1 MPPRQPPLF
10 HLLLYLLSSNRLSD
24 LLAETTREEAV
35 ALSPLPT
42 RFGGLGL
49 SSAQRVA
56 LAGWLGSWA
65 QVWGKMVVLFP
76 AVRAMLPHLGGPEGT
91 EVSDYPLAAGI
102 IAAVED
108 VRGARARVVAALGAN
123 PQVRARLLSL
133 SRDGATVHLNALPV
147 GGGYVLRPAAAIKAL
162 CLQLGTSVPLVR
174 EVSAVVSGRCRV
186 PLNTAAAAERQKA
199 LVYGK
204 VAPHKQGGVG
214 QWPHDGRFGE
224 QVESAGG
231 GTARGWFSE
240 VRTPLPARPLVGGP
254 VFEELESPPVPD
266 GLAGLSGTPGG
277 LQAPS
282 VVDNG
287 SEGIRDGT
295 GLVSGVGSPQ
305 TSDRLADVLST
316 PRPSAGM
323 ERQAFVGPLFRPVED
338 EWYGHTMACMPP
350 TSVVT
355 ADYEAAFCPMILETV
370 GGYLGDGGGRCRG
383 GGKRAVPLHTVA
395 TGGAGWAG
403 TGSRGYTRPRGVEMV
418 GQRLH
423 LCYFGGPRVR
433 VVTEYVSDRGRHVVQ
448 FDDDG
453 SCAPVDLSNSRM
465 HGGGVRARG
474 VGAANAAT
482 ALPAD
487 VWATYERSVG
497 DEGGRRSCPL
507 CRTRPASLKLRG
519 LRQRRRPEQ
528 QQKVQEEWQQAR
540 QEWQERLRQRRQI
553 LQEWPQP
560 WPQQADGRDA
570 RAVVVPRARRVQR
583 DAAAHDGDPQP
594 SEDDPAFR
602 CPVCSERTAPHPT
615 RMARHLWQVHR
626 PDDYIGMDL
635 TAFGCNVAY
644 LSGAELTTH
653 HRQGFS
659 EEEQRGSGHN
669 DFWRLL
675 GTAPQ
680 PRARKKSIPAELVR
694 VRVQQ
699 MLAGEWEGL
708 YRAAVPSALVWPAR
722 ASEERIPETLE
733 ALEALHPGGDGLP
746 APVRA
751 ALLVLEEAAVEAE
764 CRQMPIASNKVPAEI
779 LPWLMGVQQVAVL
792 KLGRGVR
799 PIACGE
805 VLRRLTGKVVCRQMR
820 MRFVAHFGAP
830 PGDGAASSVAQVGV
844 GVQGG
849 AEVCVHTVQALLG
862 EVPSWWVRS
871 AEGTHHGDPLGPFLM
886 AAPLQPVLQAVL
898 RAHPEVYISAYLD
911 DIHILGDPEHVR
923 AAYCKGTFS
932 PSGVCEDFQD
942 VVDAAGD
949 SIPGTDVAFEGIKV
963 QLLLLRYCSRPRFMH
978 LVRGLKSHTLMFGS
992 LEHDDSGVQRC
1003 LQEIAGSPYPLGE
1016 AAVALSQLPTRRGG
1030 AWADLRPAAGAGGLA
1045 GVQGACV
1052 EAHGDDV
1059 PNGAELTPPP
1069 GSPGGHPLVACLVS
1083 AMEDVR
1089 GARLRV
1095 LAAEAGEQV
1104 MPEGLRIREEA
1115 PRWES
1120 FGDTR
1125 PASQKELT
1133 LYQHGSD
1140 CLSLFDAATST
1151 VRDRLL
1157 CLSQDGTTWH
1167 LNALPIEGGFRL
1179 KPIASLTSLCL
1190 QLGIRLPLVRE
1201 VSAVWTGRCACGGG
1215 VDEFGYHC
1223 LTCNRRGMFAHRHNA
1238 VQDVLVEMLRK

>member
-147 GGGYVLRPAAAIKAL
+147 G
-162 CLQLGTSVPLVR
+162 
-174 EVSAVVSGRCRV
+174 RV
-186 PLNTAAAAERQKA
+186 PLHTAAAAERQKA

-204 VAPHKQGGVG
+204 VAPHKLVPFAVEVFGGLGVQAKQFLQDSCRRRQDQLGPEVASASWSMPTFASYWGSRIMITSHSGREAAEEWSQGGVG

-338 EWYGHTMACMPP
+338 EWYGHTMAW
-350 TSVVT
+350 VT
-355 ADYEAAFCPMILETV
+355 WETV
-370 GGYLGDGGGRCRG
+370 AGVVVEEGRGPFHFTRPWVACRERQAAGGTLGPGVWRWWGNGFTCATSDARG
-383 GGKRAVPLHTVA
+383 GGGGPVMVPSLQAVLDAGLVGDDGGPLIPFRWLRHWWRRRFSVLEGSGLQTRRRRCQRMSGQHMSA
-395 TGGAGWAG
+395 AWGMKGAGA
-403 TGSRGYTRPRGVEMV
+403 
-418 GQRLH
+418 
-423 LCYFGGPRVR
+423 
-433 VVTEYVSDRGRHVVQ
+433 
-448 FDDDG
+448 
-453 SCAPVDLSNSRM
+453 
-465 HGGGVRARG
+465 
-474 VGAANAAT
+474 
-482 ALPAD
+482 
-487 VWATYERSVG
+487 
-497 DEGGRRSCPL
+497 
-507 CRTRPASLKLRG
+507 
-519 LRQRRRPEQ
+519 EQ

-602 CPVCSERTAPHPT
+602 CPVCSEKTAPHPT

-659 EEEQRGSGHN
+659 EEEQRGSGDN

-675 GTAPQ
+675 GAAPQ

-844 GVQGG
+844 GVQEG

-949 SIPGTDVAFEGIKV
+949 SIPGTDVAFEGIK
-963 QLLLLRYCSRPRFMH
+963 
-978 LVRGLKSHTLMFGS
+978 
-992 LEHDDSGVQRC
+992 
-1003 LQEIAGSPYPLGE
+1003 EIAGSPYPLGE

-1095 LAAEAGEQV
+1095 LAAEAAG
-1104 MPEGLRIREEA
+1104 
-1115 PRWES
+1115 
-1120 FGDTR
+1120 
-1125 PASQKELT
+1125 
-1133 LYQHGSD
+1133 YQ
-1140 CLSLFDAATST
+1140 ATA
-1151 VRDRLL
+1151 
-1157 CLSQDGTTWH
+1157 G
-1167 LNALPIEGGFRL
+1167 A
-1179 KPIASLTSLCL
+1179 
-1190 QLGIRLPLVRE
+1190 
-1201 VSAVWTGRCACGGG
+1201 GG
-1215 VDEFGYHC
+1215 VSSVDWAAKKLLEGRQHDAWWFLYK
-1223 LTCNRRGMFAHRHNA
+1223 T
-1238 VQDVLVEMLRK
+1238 